1 MVVARLSERVAP
13 RLTAFMARNVE
24 IKARVHDLDATRRC
38 AAALAQG
45 PSELISQVDT
55 FFVVP
60 RGRLKVRQFENGS
73 GELIAYD
80 RADEAGPKES
90 SYVVASCADAHAL
103 CDTLARAL
111 AVRGRV
117 VKRREL
123 YLVGRTRV
131 HLDQVERL
139 GAFLELEV
147 VLNDG
152 EPLESGERE
161 ARDLMRRLAIDEHD
175 LVTGA
180 YIDLMEES

>member
-1 MVVARLSERVAP
+1 
-13 RLTAFMARNVE
+13 MARNVE
-24 IKARVHDLDATRRC
+24 IKARVHDLDATRRR

-45 PSELISQVDT
+45 PSEFISQVDT

-80 RADEAGPKES
+80 RADEAGPKQS
-90 SYVVASCADAHAL
+90 SYVIAACADAHAL
-103 CDTLARAL
+103 CDALACAL

-123 YLVGRTRV
+123 YMVGRTRV
-131 HLDQVERL
+131 HLDEVERL
-139 GAFLELEV
+139 GRFLELEV
-147 VLNDG
+147 VLHDG
-152 EPLESGERE
+152 EPMEAGERE
-161 ARDLMRRLAIDEHD
+161 ARDLMRRLGIEAKD

-180 YIDLMEES
+180 YLDLLEES

>member
-1 MVVARLSERVAP
+1 
-13 RLTAFMARNVE
+13 MARNVE
-24 IKARVHDLDATRRC
+24 IKARVHDLDATRRR

-60 RGRLKVRQFENGS
+60 RGRLKVRQFGDGS

-80 RADEAGPKES
+80 RADEAGPKQS
-90 SYVVASCADAHAL
+90 SYIVASSADAHAL
-103 CDTLARAL
+103 CAALARAL

-131 HLDQVERL
+131 HLDEVERL

-147 VLNDG
+147 VLQDG
-152 EPLESGERE
+152 EPMEAGERE
-161 ARDLMRRLAIDEHD
+161 ARDLMRRLGVEAKD

-180 YIDLMEES
+180 YLDLLEES